1 MRVRIPPLVEP
12 GPELTASEAHRY
24 SRTLAL
30 GALGEDGQRRLRA
43 ARVCVVGA
51 GGLGSPVLSYLA
63 GAGVGTIGVVDH
75 DVVEAHNLHR
85 QVIHDTDALGSPKAE
100 SATARLRGLDPGVE
114 VVTHRV
120 LITGDTAVDTF
131 RGYHLV
137 VDATDNVAAR
147 WAIAEAC
154 TELDLPV
161 VWGAV
166 SATNA
171 QVTVFRTSWGVDLR
185 TLWPEPPTSKVA
197 TIDQVGVLGPMTGV
211 TGSLMAVEVIKLLTG
226 TGRPLVG
233 RLLYYDALAA
243 TTAELPLLAAPAPT
257 HAAPDDA
264 PEA

>member
-1 MRVRIPPLVEP
+1 VSVRFGPLVEP
-12 GPELTASEAHRY
+12 GPELTAAEAHRY
-24 SRTLAL
+24 SRTVALDAL
-30 GALGEDGQRRLRA
+30 GPDAQRRLRA

-51 GGLGSPVLSYLA
+51 GGLGSPVLTYLA
-63 GAGVGTIGVVDH
+63 GAGVGTLGVVDH
-75 DVVEAHNLHR
+75 DVVEVHNLHR
-85 QVIHDTDALGSPKAE
+85 QVIHATDALGAPKAD
-100 SATARLRGLDPGVE
+100 SATGRLRGLDPNVD

-120 LITGDTAVDTF
+120 RITAETAVDTL

-171 QVTVFRTSWGVDLR
+171 QVTVFRTTWGVDLR
-185 TLWPEPPTSKVA
+185 TLWPEPPTDKVA

-211 TGSLMAVEVIKLLTG
+211 TGSLMAVEVIKLVTG

-243 TTAELPLLAAPAPT
+243 TTSELPLVATPPST
-257 HAAPDDA
+257 TRS
-264 PEA
+264 EA